1 MLETLLLTFLPFP
14 ILLQEPP
21 PAKNGGVTDQDSE
34 DDAEGLEP
42 EEEELSL
49 TPEEALALLQE
60 AFKSRQDDLILVAIE
75 DAGVVFTYAE
85 NRVGCP

>member
-21 PAKNGGVTDQDSE
+21 PAKDGVTDQDPE
-34 DDAEGLEP
+34 DDTEGLEP
-42 EEEELSL
+42 EEKEPSL

-60 AFKSRQDDLILVAIE
+60 AFKSRQDDLILVAI
-75 DAGVVFTYAE
+75 A
-85 NRVGCP
+85 NRLLRALTFMNLD